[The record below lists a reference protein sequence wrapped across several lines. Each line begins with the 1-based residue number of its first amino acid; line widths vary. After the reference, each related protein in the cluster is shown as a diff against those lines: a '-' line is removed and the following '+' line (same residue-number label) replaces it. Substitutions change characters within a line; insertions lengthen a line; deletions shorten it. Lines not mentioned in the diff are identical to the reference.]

1 MTDRATI
8 PDYSYWNG
16 QVDFNKPKAKGAPAV
31 ILRASWGMYS
41 DTMFETYRN
50 QCDAISLPWLAYH
63 YYDFRWSLDQNIVA
77 FKNSLAGRFGVREVM
92 DLEQDPSS
100 YSSIKPM
107 QFVKAGEIPEEVLD
121 IMPFTRERF
130 RIATLEDYRET
141 LQVTQTL
148 VPTQVQ
154 GIAWSFLNQ
163 VKQFSGMPPW
173 LYEGYFYHL
182 TWMTN
187 DPKWLEFKLWL
198 AWYASEQ
205 YVKTPP
211 PYGNGT
217 AGGGGWTTWQYTG
230 NGSGPEWG
238 STGLSQD
245 LSLYY
250 GTAEQFKIDMKINS
264 GVSAHD
270 LSVHGPHYCVVC
282 GAPLV
287 DLDPIPAPPEP
298 PIPPLYP
305 SYKVKPAYMHP
316 YVRNGDGGNYTKIG
330 YLIDD
335 NQTLLV
341 DSIDQSTGYC
351 HIQPANGYDNSGAK
365 KFFDNGGWVWTDAL
379 VKL

>member
-16 QVDFNKPKAKGAPAV
+16 KVDFNKAKAKDAPAV
-31 ILRASWGMYS
+31 ILRSSWGMYA
-41 DTMFETYRN
+41 DTKFQEYRN
-50 QCDAISLPWLAYH
+50 QCEAINLPWLAYH
-63 YYDFRWSLDQNIVA
+63 YYDFRWTLDQNIAA
-77 FKNSLAGRFGVREVM
+77 FKNSLAGRFGVREIM
-92 DLEQDPSS
+92 DLEQDPSN
-100 YSSIKPM
+100 YASIKPM
-107 QFVKAGEIPEEVLD
+107 QTVKAGEVPEEVLD
-121 IMPFTRERF
+121 IMPYTRERF

-163 VKQFSGMPPW
+163 VKQFSNMPPW
-173 LYEGYFYHL
+173 LYTGYFYFS
-182 TWMTN
+182 TWLTN

-198 AWYASEQ
+198 AWYALEQ

-217 AGGGGWTTWQYTG
+217 PGGGGWTTWQYTG
-230 NGSGPEWG
+230 NGNGPEWG

-250 GTAEQFKIDMKINS
+250 GTAEQFKIDMKINNT
-264 GVSAHD
+264 VTAHD
-270 LSVHGPHYCVVC
+270 VSVHGPHYCVVC
-282 GAPLV
+282 GAQLV
-287 DLDPIPAPPEP
+287 DIDEIPAPPEP

-316 YVRNGDGGNYTKIG
+316 YVRNGDATTYTKIG

-335 NQTLLV
+335 DQILLV

-351 HIQPANGYDNSGAK
+351 HIQPANGYDMLGAK
-365 KFFDNGGWVWTDAL
+365 KYFDQGGWVWTDAL
-379 VKL
+379 IKL